1 MRLSFRQISEIK
13 KAVQKIDS
21 GAEVKLFGSRVDDAK
36 VAGDIDLLI
45 NSQTMGWREVAKLRG
60 ILEMNLGEQK
70 MDIVLKS
77 RAEPSFIQLIE
88 SDAVLL

>member
-1 MRLSFRQISEIK
+1 MRLSIRQIREIK

-45 NSQTMGWREVAKLRG
+45 ISQTMGWRDVAKLRG
-60 ILEMNLGEQK
+60 TLEMSLGEQK
-70 MDIVLKS
+70 IDIVLKS
-77 RAEPSFIQLIE
+77 TAEPSFIQLIE

>member
-1 MRLSFRQISEIK
+1 MRLSVQQINAIK
-13 KAVQKIDS
+13 EAIQKIDPD
-21 GAEVKLFGSRVDDAK
+21 AEVKLFGSRVDDSK

-45 NSQTMGWREVAKLRG
+45 NSQTMGWREIAKLRG

-70 MDIVLKS
+70 IDVVLKS

-88 SDAVLL
+88 PDAVLL